1 LNTIG
6 SRCSVSAILVASTY
20 VMSNLFTYL
29 SLQSAHTCGRNMLV
43 RCYNSATTNTIVEI
57 RPLSVSPFVM
67 APQIQLRD
75 SGSAVNPPPQRGKR
89 HLQPP

>member
-1 LNTIG
+1 
-6 SRCSVSAILVASTY
+6 
-20 VMSNLFTYL
+20 
-29 SLQSAHTCGRNMLV
+29 MLV

-75 SGSAVNPPPQRGKR
+75 SGSAVNPPPSVGNDICSHHSSLSSKYTKMR
-89 HLQPP
+89 LQPDRIFVYL